1 MALLAL
7 LLLAGLLRGGGTVSA
22 QKAEDTATVVVV
34 GVAPVQAGNA
44 AAAREAALANG
55 MLEAV
60 ALAAVEIL
68 TPEGFAENFKKLGE
82 ILFEPPDAYIQDFK
96 VLSEAATAKQYRV
109 LVQATVRGGR
119 ISEQVSALAPVGAK
133 PAAAGG
139 ILLLI
144 AEQDPGQPEARYWWG
159 SEGLTAELAADAAA
173 GRALR
178 DKHLA
183 VLDSRIAR
191 RQETVDWASFDRPE
205 LTVQEAAALGR
216 SLKAELVVVGRVSV
230 VAENGTAAAG
240 THSFR
245 GAFEARV
252 VRAENAQE
260 VGRVIR
266 SSVAGDSDAAEAVRQ
281 ALAGAG
287 TVGGEALA
295 TEISISRQRREG
307 GTSQVRVTVEGTG
320 NLAHFV
326 RFRKTLAG
334 LAGVEGI
341 HVKEM
346 KPTATTLLVTFKGGA
361 AQLAE
366 RLRQQPYDGFG
377 VVVTE
382 AGEGSLMVAL
392 VAD

>member
-1 MALLAL
+1 MAA
-7 LLLAGLLRGGGTVSA
+7 A
-22 QKAEDTATVVVV
+22 QNSGDSVTVVVV
-34 GVAPVQAGNA
+34 GVAPVQSGNT
-44 AAAREAALANG
+44 AAAREAALSNG

-68 TPEGFAENFKKLGE
+68 SPEGFAANFKKIGE
-82 ILFEPPDAYIQDFK
+82 LLLEHPDAFIQEFK
-96 VLSEAATAKQYRV
+96 VLSEAAGAKQYRV
-109 LVQATVRGGR
+109 LVQATVLGGA
-119 ISEQVSALAPVGAK
+119 ISDRASAAAPVGAK

-144 AEQDPGQPEARYWWG
+144 AEQEPGQPSARYWWG
-159 SEGLTAELAADAAA
+159 SEGHSGEFLAEAAA

-178 DKHLA
+178 DKNLA

-191 RQETVDWASFDRPE
+191 RQETVEWASFDRAD
-205 LTVQEAAALGR
+205 LTVQEAAALGK
-216 SLKAELVVVGRVSV
+216 SLNAELVVVGKVSV
-230 VAENGTAAAG
+230 EAEKGAAAAG
-240 THSFR
+240 VHSFR
-245 GAFEARV
+245 GAFDARV
-252 VRAENAQE
+252 VRAETAQE
-260 VGRVIR
+260 IGRVVR
-266 SSVAGDSDAAEAVRQ
+266 SSAAGGSDAAQAVRQ
-281 ALAGAG
+281 ALTGAG

-307 GTSQVRVTVEGTG
+307 GSSQVRVVVEGTG

-341 HVKEM
+341 RVKDM

-361 AQLAE
+361 PELASI
-366 RLRQQPYDGFG
+366 LRRQSYDGFG

-382 AGEGSLMVAL
+382 TGEGSLKVAL
-392 VAD
+392 VAG